1 MTPQMTPARA
11 AQATADRAGCCSQER
26 SPVGRWGFGSRWL
39 GWGLLGSGLV
49 LVGAWQVQAQ
59 TQSAGV
65 AAVTQYADAVLA
77 IEPVRQAAANQM
89 KTVLGDRPLPVVIC
103 SQADTVKS
111 LSKEAREI
119 AVSFCNQ
126 TKGIIEGTGLSIA
139 QFNQITQS
147 HAVDPALKQRI
158 QEELAKLQ
166 QPAAQ

>member
-1 MTPQMTPARA
+1 MTPQRTSTEA
-11 AQATADRAGCCSQER
+11 AQMRTDRAGW
-26 SPVGRWGFGSRWL
+26 WGAGSRWL

-49 LVGAWQVQAQ
+49 LVGAWQVRAQ
-59 TQSAGV
+59 TQSTGV

>member
-1 MTPQMTPARA
+1 M
-11 AQATADRAGCCSQER
+11 
-26 SPVGRWGFGSRWL
+26 RWMPTQRWL
-39 GWGLLGSGLV
+39 GVSLGLSVLLV
-49 LVGAWQVQAQ
+49 APMTIAQAQ
-59 TQSAGV
+59 QATTASGSTGSTTM
-65 AAVTQYADAVLA
+65 TQYADAILA
-77 IEPVRQAAANQM
+77 IEPVRQAAANEM
-89 KTVLGDRPLPVVIC
+89 KAVMGDRPLPVVIC

-147 HAVDPALKQRI
+147 HAIDPALKQRI

-166 QPAAQ
+166 QKPPQ

>member
-1 MTPQMTPARA
+1 MTQETTPPGATDSTSDRGHVPTHSPSLGSLTIAR
-11 AQATADRAGCCSQER
+11 
-26 SPVGRWGFGSRWL
+26 PRWWA
-39 GWGLLGSGLV
+39 WGLLGMGLV
-49 LVGAWQVQAQ
+49 VAGAWQVQAQ
-59 TQSAGV
+59 TQPAGV

-119 AVSFCNQ
+119 AVAFCNQ

-166 QPAAQ
+166 QAPAQ

>member
-1 MTPQMTPARA
+1 MKRTSVNFGRSLPLVRQSQTRRWLWASLGLGILLAAPGAI
-11 AQATADRAGCCSQER
+11 AQAQQATTS
-26 SPVGRWGFGSRWL
+26 
-39 GWGLLGSGLV
+39 SG
-49 LVGAWQVQAQ
+49 
-59 TQSAGV
+59 TTT
-65 AAVTQYADAVLA
+65 VTQYADAILA
-77 IEPVRQAAANQM
+77 IEPVRQAAANEM
-89 KTVLGDRPLPVVIC
+89 KAVMGDRPLPVVIC

-147 HAVDPALKQRI
+147 HAIDPALKQRI

-166 QPAAQ
+166 QKQPQ

>member
-1 MTPQMTPARA
+1 MKRTPLGFDRRLHPVCGPQPQRWLWASLGLGILLVSPVA
-11 AQATADRAGCCSQER
+11 IAQAQ
-26 SPVGRWGFGSRWL
+26 
-39 GWGLLGSGLV
+39 
-49 LVGAWQVQAQ
+49 QA
-59 TQSAGV
+59 TTSAGTTT
-65 AAVTQYADAVLA
+65 VTQYADAILA
-77 IEPVRQAAANQM
+77 IEPVRQAAANEM
-89 KTVLGDRPLPVVIC
+89 KAVMGDRPLPVVIC

-147 HAVDPALKQRI
+147 HAIDPALKQRI

-166 QPAAQ
+166 QKPPQ